1 MSKRRPK
8 VSLREA
14 VNARRDEVAM
24 VNVMAPLMVMHQR
37 LNDAFFDKLGAVGE
51 HPLSPDARALM
62 RCQLHDVVLSGYQV
76 QPRSTDASRR
86 RGSQLRG
93 LAKRVRA
100 LSSEIELVICEENLC
115 ESLPPACKVQDW
127 MPFAKSIGLP
137 LVMRAF
143 ADEADLRGCAK
154 ESPRPRG
161 NRTRTE
167 DRKVLQL
174 LARIYHR
181 IGGRGAIS
189 DGGPFA
195 RFLAAV
201 WDVLPHDYRCK
212 TGETFVRRAGHMIRN
227 LQTHTRNLERDLT
240 INSPSGGQAIDLP
253 SRNII
258 ALDASRRRLAAPG

>member
-1 MSKRRPK
+1 MVTVMSKRRPK

-154 ESPRPRG
+154 EKS
-161 NRTRTE
+161 
-167 DRKVLQL
+167 
-174 LARIYHR
+174 LARAVTGHER
-181 IGGRGAIS
+181 KTERCFNFWLASTTASEAAGQSPMEVRLRDFSQRCGTCFPMTTGA
-189 DGGPFA
+189 
-195 RFLAAV
+195 
-201 WDVLPHDYRCK
+201 
-212 TGETFVRRAGHMIRN
+212 
-227 LQTHTRNLERDLT
+227 
-240 INSPSGGQAIDLP
+240 
-253 SRNII
+253 
-258 ALDASRRRLAAPG
+258 RLARPSCDARGT